1 MKCGICGREL
11 DENGHCLPCE
21 QRAEYNN
28 LRTMTLEEQLNY
40 QGETIDENGSAD
52 NDNWEQ
58 PRMKYKVYRTDNTF
72 TGRLVFYLIL
82 VALLLFLFFVILPVA
97 AAGALVAVIAGG
109 LIGLW
114 HYLIR

>member
-11 DENGHCLPCE
+11 DENGHCVPCE

-52 NDNWEQ
+52 DGAFQQ
-58 PRMKYKVYRTDNTF
+58 PQMKYKIYRTDSTF
-72 TGRLVFYLIL
+72 AGRLTFYLIL
-82 VALLLFLFFVILPVA
+82 IAVLFFVFFVILPVA
-97 AAGALVAVIAGG
+97 AAGVLVAVVAGG

-114 HYLIR
+114 HFFTR